1 MAENRLKFDRMIRLS
16 EQGDERA
23 IQELKSYIR
32 RSAPYANKNLR
43 ALEQADLTDYAY
55 GRAMTYLESETLSRS
70 FSGATR
76 NRELSDMIDE
86 ATEIH
91 TFLRSSTHTVAGA
104 SDAWSKQQAGLL
116 KLKNEFGYNVPI
128 ESDDIKRVSKLITK
142 NPALKN
148 IGRSLGNDG
157 LKFKGAERYELIEA
171 INSAIENKLSDPEIQ
186 LIIDRYAS
194 GEIIYNEVLEDFN
207 NKSSKD
213 IEEMIQ

>member
-76 NRELSDMIDE
+76 NRELSDMI
-86 ATEIH
+86 
-91 TFLRSSTHTVAGA
+91 
-104 SDAWSKQQAGLL
+104 
-116 KLKNEFGYNVPI
+116 
-128 ESDDIKRVSKLITK
+128 VSF
-142 NPALKN
+142 
-148 IGRSLGNDG
+148 RSLC
-157 LKFKGAERYELIEA
+157 
-171 INSAIENKLSDPEIQ
+171 
-186 LIIDRYAS
+186 IIPLYCLLFL
-194 GEIIYNEVLEDFN
+194 VFLL
-207 NKSSKD
+207 
-213 IEEMIQ
+213 